1 MILKVNIQSNKTI
14 LVIDDE
20 TFICDILQTCLELLH
35 GCRTVTTK
43 SGKEGLVLAA
53 EIKPDLIIL
62 DIIMPNMDGF
72 SFLKQLEANPQ
83 VSHIPVILL
92 TSRADLT
99 EPHAIA
105 KLKVKGA
112 IAKPFYPLKLFSE
125 ICRILSW

>member
-1 MILKVNIQSNKTI
+1 MNIQSTYTDKTI

-20 TFICDILQTCLELLH
+20 AFICDILQTCLELLH

-43 SGKEGLVLAA
+43 SGKEALVLAT
-53 EIKPDLIIL
+53 EINPDLIIL

-72 SFLKQLEANPQ
+72 SFLQKLEANPQ
-83 VSHIPVILL
+83 IAHIPVILL

-99 EPHAIA
+99 EPQAIA

-112 IAKPFYPLKLFSE
+112 IAKPFYPLKIFSE
-125 ICRILSW
+125 ICRILGW